1 MEVKKRNMKNDNIIR
16 FYILANKLKNIIRRG
31 WIEIGIDKERLE
43 SDAEHIYGTLMLAI
57 AINSEY
63 KLNLDMYKVL
73 KMLTLHETEEILM
86 TDYTVRD
93 TITRDEKLKQG
104 KICVKKV
111 VSGLAEE
118 KEIRDLLYEF
128 STRSTPEAVFAHLV
142 DKIECDFQA
151 KLYDLEGVMDYNRAR
166 EDLIY
171 YGSRAEEIDAKSKT
185 AADFWIEYDRPK
197 YKDDKI
203 FRELIEDIKNIDI
216 KQYQELM
223 NINIEGV

>member
-1 MEVKKRNMKNDNIIR
+1 MKNDNIIR

-166 EDLIY
+166 EDLVY
-171 YGSRAEEIDAKSKT
+171 YGDRAEEIDSKSHT
-185 AADFWIEYDRPK
+185 ASDFWIEYDRPK
-197 YKDDKI
+197 YDNDDI
-203 FRELIEDIKNIDI
+203 FKTLIEDIKNIDVKEYKEI
-216 KQYQELM
+216 M
-223 NINIEGV
+223 NTSM